1 MDYYFD
7 KDDIIFIKAVTTVG
21 IVIAAIVYFGG

>member
-1 MDYYFD
+1 MDYYLGRE
-7 KDDIIFIKAVTTVG
+7 DINFLKSLAAIG